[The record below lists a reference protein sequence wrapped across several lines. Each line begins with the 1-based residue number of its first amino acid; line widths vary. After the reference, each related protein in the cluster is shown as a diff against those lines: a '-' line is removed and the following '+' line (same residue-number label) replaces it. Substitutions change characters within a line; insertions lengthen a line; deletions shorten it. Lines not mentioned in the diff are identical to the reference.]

1 MFQGAGLN
9 GVLHCM
15 AWRWKNREIV
25 EREFESGTWSTNFSA
40 YGLMGCQQGIV
51 LADGTEFIGWKEP

>member
-1 MFQGAGLN
+1 MFQVAGLN